1 MLNSDN
7 ERVKRVLRDSLLRF
21 KVLERHVT
29 LDKSWKGS
37 DHAAS
42 LNPQELKQLVD
53 GIRQVEAALGKPL
66 KAIRASEEAC
76 RGKLGKSLV
85 ATKNLK
91 AGDVLDESVLVV
103 KVRRMRVLLYL

>member
-1 MLNSDN
+1 MFQTNIYLQ
-7 ERVKRVLRDSLLRF
+7 
-21 KVLERHVT
+21 VLERHVT

-42 LNPQELKQLVD
+42 LNPEELKQLVT
-53 GIRQVEAALGKPL
+53 GIRDVEGALGKPL

-85 ATKNLK
+85 AVKDLK
-91 AGDVLDESVLVV
+91 AGTILTEDMLVV
-103 KVRRMRVLLYL
+103 KVCVKSYFGYCLG